1 MRALA
6 FLLIG
11 LVVVLTGCVTP
22 EKPSGVRYARVGFAA
37 IPGWTT
43 DDPLAALAAFDKSCL
58 QILAADP
65 ATAMGGISGTAEDWR
80 VVCRQVDDMAAVKDM
95 KPETAR
101 AFFET
106 ALVPFEVTSNGAR
119 EGQLTGYFE
128 IEVKGSRVKAPG
140 FEVPIYKRPPNLVSV
155 DLGLFRPA
163 YAGERIAGRVDGHT
177 LVPFED
183 RAAIAQGALQGKGLE
198 LAWLA
203 DPVDAF
209 FLAVQGSG
217 RIRLPDGT
225 TMRVGYDGQN
235 GRPYHSIG
243 KLLVER
249 GAMSLDQ
256 VSMQSIR
263 AWLEAHPDE
272 RDDILNSNPS
282 YVFFRQLDGEGP
294 IGTEGV
300 VLTSGR
306 SLAVDRSYVGLGTPV
321 FIDGTAPGDGAGQAD
336 QPLQRLMIAQD
347 TGGAITGPLRGDVF
361 WGAGD
366 AAAYKAGVMN
376 SKARFYVLLPVGL
389 ADRIGQTLV
398 SAK

>member
-22 EKPSGVRYARVGFAA
+22 EKSSGVRYARVGFAA

-155 DLGLFRPA
+155 DLGLFWPA

-321 FIDGTAPGDGAGQAD
+321 FIDGTALGDGAGQAD